1 MDAPWLDNWVGNT
14 NPRTD
19 PNRGIKHSSPIVRGG
34 VYNRLSSNPDLLFEF
49 SPLMSH
55 SAASRYRIPTLE
67 LLRAGGKP
75 VVARAL
81 GLIETAEGDPDLT
94 HLLDGAA
101 ADPLGDVLGLT
112 GPPGVG
118 KSTLTSRLIQHA
130 RAAGQ
135 TVGVVAVDPSS
146 QISGGALL
154 GDRTRLRTDPD
165 DGGVFVRSMAARD
178 RLGGLSDH
186 AIAAVVL
193 MRAVYDLVL
202 VASVGVGQSE
212 GDIACVADSVLLLIQ
227 PGSGDSLQF
236 MKAGIME
243 LPDIVAVTKADM
255 GDAARRAAADVA
267 GALSLANPVHG
278 ETPVLAISAA
288 SGAGIDELVATIVA
302 RRQQSRSNGTRS
314 TRRAA
319 QAAQWVRDGTLR
331 RFGVEGAAS
340 VDLARLLETS
350 NGPFSAIEAI
360 KSLLR
365 ARLSLT

>member
-1 MDAPWLDNWVGNT
+1 MGRRVYSWPLSNLKPPVGHLRLMPPST
-14 NPRTD
+14 PRRH
-19 PNRGIKHSSPIVRGG
+19 P
-34 VYNRLSSNPDLLFEF
+34 
-49 SPLMSH
+49 
-55 SAASRYRIPTLE
+55 IPTLE
-67 LLRAGGKP
+67 RLKAGGKSA
-75 VVARAL
+75 VARAL

-94 HLLDGAA
+94 HLLDQAA
-101 ADPLGDVLGLT
+101 SDPLGDVLGLT

-202 VASVGVGQSE
+202 VESVGVGQSE

-255 GDAARRAAADVA
+255 GDTARRAAADVA

-302 RRQQSRSNGTRS
+302 RRQQSLSNGTRS

-340 VDLARLLETS
+340 VDLASLLETS